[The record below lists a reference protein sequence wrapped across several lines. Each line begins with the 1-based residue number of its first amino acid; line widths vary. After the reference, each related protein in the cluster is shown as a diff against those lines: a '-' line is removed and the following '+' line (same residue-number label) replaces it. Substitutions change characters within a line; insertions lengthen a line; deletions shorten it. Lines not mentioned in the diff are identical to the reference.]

1 MLRSYEFF
9 LFLTSFFFIIW
20 KNRCFFVSL
29 QDNNRLELFL
39 FPFIPRNSEVKQK
52 KHTEIHFCNISKPY
66 MLANSF
72 IHSPLPPSCT
82 ELGREGGER
91 ICFRENRHAD
101 KRKESV
107 IGFPAGFVTRRSR
120 VLAYG

>member
-1 MLRSYEFF
+1 
-9 LFLTSFFFIIW
+9 
-20 KNRCFFVSL
+20 
-29 QDNNRLELFL
+29 
-39 FPFIPRNSEVKQK
+39 
-52 KHTEIHFCNISKPY
+52 

-72 IHSPLPPSCT
+72 IHCPLPPSYT

-107 IGFPAGFVTRRSR
+107 IGFPAGFVTGRSR